1 MSSLFE
7 EKFESKSQE
16 HLTNGE
22 DTDLHLQSKHYP
34 PLSSLSWFLFHFLPP
49 TPYLFFFMIWLKMVV
64 KPEF

>member
-49 TPYLFFFMIWLKMVV
+49 TPYLFFL
-64 KPEF
+64 

>member
-1 MSSLFE
+1 MSSSLFE

-16 HLTNGE
+16 NLTNGE

-49 TPYLFFFMIWLKMVV
+49 TPYLFCMIWLKMVV